1 LKSKRIYPVAFV
13 CLVLLTA
20 VALLA
25 FAENSTKDRM
35 QFLKDQQTLE
45 ILSEVFPDISFYSFE
60 EESGIYTVYNSAKNR
75 IGYAFYAEGMGA
87 EVPMTEG
94 GRKVPGPIVI
104 LVGLEDKETING
116 IVVISHS
123 ETSWFWD
130 FLLSRNYLEQF
141 SGLKIDACYFKRNG
155 GEVDAVTGAT
165 LSSTLVLDTV
175 REAAIEKAKLI
186 K

>member
-1 LKSKRIYPVAFV
+1 MAMF
-13 CLVLLTA
+13 LLYII
-20 VALLA
+20 
-25 FAENSTKDRM
+25 ENSMKTRV
-35 QFLKDQQTLE
+35 QFMEDQQTLE
-45 ILSEVFPDISFYSFE
+45 ILSAVFPDIGFYSFE
-60 EESGIYTVYNSAKNR
+60 EDSAIYTVYNSGKNK

-130 FLLSRNYLEQF
+130 LLIQKNYFAQF
-141 SGLKIDACYFKRNG
+141 SELKIEAAYFKKDG
-155 GEVDAVTGAT
+155 GEVDGITGAT

-175 REAAIEKAKLI
+175 REAAIEKVNLI
-186 K
+186 E

>member
-1 LKSKRIYPVAFV
+1 MKSKRIYPVAFV

-25 FAENSTKDRM
+25 FAENSTKVRM
-35 QFLKDQQTLE
+35 QLLKDQQTLK
-45 ILSEVFPDISFYSFE
+45 ILGEVFPNVSFYSFS
-60 EESGIYTVYNSAKNR
+60 EESGIYTVYNSTETR
-75 IGYAFYAEGMGA
+75 IGYAFYAEGVGA

-104 LVGLEDKETING
+104 LVGLKDKETING
-116 IVVISHS
+116 ITIISHS

-130 FLLSRNYLEQF
+130 LLIQKNYFNQF
-141 SGLKIDACYFKRNG
+141 VGLKIEDAYFKGDG
-155 GEVDAVTGAT
+155 GEVDVITGAT
-165 LSSTLVLDTV
+165 LSSNLVLDTV
-175 REAAIEKAKLI
+175 REAALEKVKML